1 MKIFFLLITFI
12 FPQSGKDTT
21 KINLSFLNGLKPK
34 DQVQRI
40 IDTSDYLNNKDPRK
54 ALKFIEIGFNLLKKN
69 PNVNQEKYL
78 NYTKSWAYMEL
89 SDYPEARKYAEKSF
103 QLNNNEADN
112 KYLSDYY
119 NLLST
124 LELNQSQYVKSVEYL
139 YKGLEAAEKEG
150 DKKSISVIYGNL
162 GNVFGALNRD
172 DDALDYYKKSLSL
185 FEELND
191 VPNKAIMHDD
201 LGLIFF
207 SQKKY
212 KDALFHFWEANK
224 LYKQL
229 NNIINYYWNF
239 AYLGNTYLQLG
250 DYTSAEKYLNTGLN
264 GSKKYNHL
272 LGIIES
278 SINLGKL
285 YFAEKKYDDALNI
298 LRRIEPQVIVIKNY
312 DFLTSIYKMLSEIY
326 SERGNFKYAYKYSV
340 KYRQY
345 SDSVMTAD
353 IEKKAREIEMRY
365 NLEKKENELVILKQ
379 DKQLNELNLRKANNT
394 RNYLIAIF
402 VLSTCFFIIFLSMKS
417 ISFRKLKEKQD
428 VINNQNETLEKINKE
443 LVYSQEQLQDLNRG
457 LEEKVME
464 EIKKREIQQM
474 LLMQKSKLESLGIFS
489 AGIAHEI
496 NQPLTSISFSIE
508 NMLHKKHSGNISE
521 EYIDNKFK
529 NILEDIKRITNII
542 NHIRIFA
549 REQGEIK
556 FEKFD
561 LNEVVANSQLIINTQ
576 LKNKNIDV
584 DLQLHEQPLFI
595 LGNKYRIEQVLLNLI
610 LNSRYAVDKKENE
623 SGNFN
628 FRKKIIIRTSKKNG
642 SSILEVEDNG
652 TGISEEIKAKVF
664 EPFFTTKEPEHGTG
678 LGLSIVYGI
687 VQEHKGEVTVESETN
702 EFTRFSISLPSLN

>member
-12 FPQSGKDTT
+12 FQQSGKDTSQ
-21 KINLSFLNGLKPK
+21 INLSFLNGLKPW
-34 DQVQRI
+34 DQVQKI

-54 ALKFIEIGFNLLKKN
+54 ALKYIEIGFSLLKKN
-69 PNVNQEKYL
+69 PDAKQERYL
-78 NYTKSWAYMEL
+78 NYTKAWAYMEL
-89 SDYPEARKYAEKSF
+89 SDYPEARKFAEKSF
-103 QLNNNEADN
+103 QLNNNKADN

-119 NLLST
+119 NLLSNI
-124 LELNQSQYVKSVEYL
+124 ELNQSQYAKGVEYL

-150 DKKSISVIYGNL
+150 DKKSIAVIYGNL
-162 GNVFGALNRD
+162 GNAFGALNRD
-172 DDALDYYKKSLSL
+172 NDALDYYKKALNL
-185 FEELND
+185 LEELND
-191 VPNKAIMHDD
+191 VPNKAIMYDD

-250 DYTSAEKYLNTGLN
+250 DYTAAEKYLNMGFS
-264 GSKKYNHL
+264 GSEKYNHL
-272 LGIIES
+272 LGIVES

-285 YFAEKKYDDALNI
+285 YFAEKKYDDALTI
-298 LRRIEPQVIVIKNY
+298 LKKIEPQVIRIKNY
-312 DFLTSIYKMLSEIY
+312 DFLTSIYKILSEIY
-326 SERGNFKYAYKYSV
+326 STRGNFEYAYKYSV
-340 KYRQY
+340 KYQQY

-353 IEKKAREIEMRY
+353 IGKKTREIEVRY
-365 NLEKKENELVILKQ
+365 NLEKKENELVILKK
-379 DKQLNELNLRKANNT
+379 DKQLNELNLRKANSS
-394 RNYLIAIF
+394 RNYLIVIF
-402 VLSTCFFIIFLSMKS
+402 VLSMCFFIIFLSMKS
-417 ISFRKLKEKQD
+417 RSFRKLKEKQD

-443 LVYSQEQLQDLNRG
+443 LVNSQEQLQELNRG
-457 LEEKVME
+457 LEEKVMDE
-464 EIKKREIQQM
+464 MKKREVQQM

-508 NMLHKKHSGNISE
+508 NMLHKKHFGNISE

-561 LNEVVANSQLIINTQ
+561 LNEVVSNSQLIINTQ

-584 DLQLHEQPLFI
+584 DLQLCQQQLFI
-595 LGNKYRIEQVLLNLI
+595 LGNKYRIEQALINLI

-628 FRKKIIIRTSKKNG
+628 YRKKIIIRTSEKNG
-642 SSILEVEDNG
+642 SSVLEVEDNG
-652 TGISEEIKAKVF
+652 TGIEEELKAKVF

-687 VQEHKGEVTVESETN
+687 VQEHKGEVTVESEAN